1 LIKLVKEVEMKL
13 LELTKLQYVEVGS
26 VMTDT
31 EKDSTILANAKVS
44 EAVGLIAKRPNS
56 ALVVL
61 NFDDEVS
68 GIITEK
74 DIINSLAALGPAV
87 LETAVET
94 IMTINPTVCD
104 VSDTCEQVLKMMG
117 RGNFRNMPVVK
128 NKVFVGIV
136 QILEVSLAKVSKLI
150 EENSKLKEMVKCVL
164 PSEAIFTPGDDVK
177 TAQAFLNNNDIP
189 YIILEEKNKI
199 EAIFSD
205 VDFLRLNY
213 KTTTDQ
219 TFSIIDKIT

>member
-1 LIKLVKEVEMKL
+1 MKL
-13 LELTKLQYVEVGS
+13 LELSKLQYVEVGR
-26 VMTDT
+26 VMADT

-44 EAVGLIAKRPNS
+44 EAVALIAKRPNS

-61 NFDDEVS
+61 NLEDEVS

-74 DIINSLAALGPAV
+74 DIINSLAALGPTV
-87 LETAVET
+87 LEAAVET
-94 IMTINPTVCD
+94 IMTLNPTVCD

-136 QILEVSLAKVSKLI
+136 QIQEVSLAKVSKLI
-150 EENSKLKEMVKCVL
+150 EENSNLKEMVKCLL
-164 PSEAIFTPGDDVK
+164 PSEAIFTWGDDVK
-177 TAQAFLNNNDIP
+177 NAKAFLNNSNDFP

-205 VDFLRLNY
+205 VDFLRLNS
-213 KTTTDQ
+213 KSATDP
-219 TFSIIDKIT
+219 TSSIIDKIT

>member
-1 LIKLVKEVEMKL
+1 MKL

-94 IMTINPTVCD
+94 IMTINPAVCD

-150 EENSKLKEMVKCVL
+150 EENSKLKPQAHSDYINDLPNLYGNDTDVMVEAKAKELSIL
-164 PSEAIFTPGDDVK
+164 PFIGKESICEYSGLLKV
-177 TAQAFLNNNDIP
+177 
-189 YIILEEKNKI
+189 EEY
-199 EAIFSD
+199 A
-205 VDFLRLNY
+205 
-213 KTTTDQ
+213 
-219 TFSIIDKIT
+219 

>member
-1 LIKLVKEVEMKL
+1 MKL

-94 IMTINPTVCD
+94 IMTINPAVCD

-213 KTTTDQ
+213 KTVAGQ
-219 TFSIIDKIT
+219 TSSIIDKIT